1 MKPEQFN
8 LKVNPE
14 ALVKQAEKQLHFLGA
29 RTTYFDNANVEGVCV
44 PVPVLK
50 YKIFD
55 SYPDVFVG
63 FSTRLGG
70 VSKDYLGSMN
80 LSFTRGDD
88 KVCVM
93 ENHRR
98 FAAACGYDEKKL
110 VFSDQV
116 HKTNLRIVTKED
128 MGKGIYKDR
137 DFSEID
143 GLLTQETEIP
153 LMTFYADCVPLFLYD
168 PVQRVIATA
177 HSGWRGTV
185 GRIGLL
191 VVRKMQEVFGS
202 KPEDIICA
210 IGPSICKSCYE
221 VSRDVADA
229 CGVYT
234 QTQREAMLEDKGN
247 GKYQLDLHRACYYNF
262 TDAGVLPEHIAMPD
276 LCTCCNP
283 DMFFSHRASGG
294 KRGNLAGVIYLHKP
308 ETTKLDQ

>member
-1 MKPEQFN
+1 MRPEQFN

-14 ALVKQAEKQLHFLGA
+14 ALVKRTEEQLHFLGA

-88 KVCVM
+88 KLCVM

-98 FAAACGYDEKKL
+98 FASACGYDEKKL

-116 HKTNLRIVTKED
+116 HKTKLRIVTKED

-229 CGVYT
+229 CEVYT
-234 QTQREAMLEDKGN
+234 QTQREALLEDKGN
-247 GKYQLDLHRACYYNF
+247 GKYQLDLHQACYYNF

-283 DMFFSHRASGG
+283 GMFFSHRASGG